1 MKQNLSAPLSTRG
14 QTRLSLERAQALFRE
29 TVETLDLRVES
40 LRAEFRSSQPFEHF
54 ILDEFLPLPLAHALA
69 DEFPHSS
76 SPIWIELKA
85 FDQFNKRVLG
95 NGRFLTGLTR
105 MFIHELNSGLFVD
118 LLERITGIADLVAD
132 PKLLGGGL
140 HQIDRGGYLNL
151 HVDYSHHPTTRL
163 NRRLNLLYYLNRDWQ
178 PEYGGG
184 LELWDRRR
192 QLKCREILPLFNRC
206 VVFATS
212 AYSYHGHPA
221 PMQGP
226 EGLKRN
232 SIVTYYYS
240 NGRPED
246 QGEAIEHNTLFYQR
260 PNDRF
265 GVRNFLM
272 RTASSGWVRDV
283 LPPLFYQWLR
293 KSWNAHTL
301 KMKSND

>member
-1 MKQNLSAPLSTRG
+1 MKQNLTVPFSPHG
-14 QTRLSLERAQALFRE
+14 QTRLSFERAQVLFRE
-29 TVETLDLRVES
+29 TVEALDQRVES
-40 LRAEFRSSQPFEHF
+40 LQAEFRNNQPFEHF
-54 ILDEFLPLPLAHALA
+54 ILDDFLPLPLAHALA
-69 DEFPHSS
+69 DEFPGSS

-95 NGRFLTGLTR
+95 NDRFLTGLTR
-105 MFIHELNSGLFVD
+105 VFIHDLNSGLFVD
-118 LLERITGIADLVAD
+118 LLERITGIADLVTD
-132 PKLLGGGL
+132 PQLLGGGL

-151 HVDYSHHPTTRL
+151 HVDYSHHPSTHL
-163 NRRLNLLYYLNRDWQ
+163 NRRLNLLYYLNRDWKA
-178 PEYGGG
+178 EYGGA

-192 QLKCREILPLFNRC
+192 QQKRREILPLFNRC

-212 AYSYHGHPA
+212 PYSYHGHPE
-221 PMQGP
+221 PMKGP
-226 EGLKRN
+226 DGLKRN

-260 PNDRF
+260 PKDRF

-272 RTASSGWVRDV
+272 RTASSSWVREA

-293 KSWNAHTL
+293 KKWNL
-301 KMKSND
+301 RSFKK